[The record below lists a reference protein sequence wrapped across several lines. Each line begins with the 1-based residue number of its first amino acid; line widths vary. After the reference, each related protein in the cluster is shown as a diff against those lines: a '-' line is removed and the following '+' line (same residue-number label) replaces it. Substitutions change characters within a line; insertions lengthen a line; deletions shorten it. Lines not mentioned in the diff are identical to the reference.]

1 MEMLECITLFYEGFF
16 FSELSIDFSIGLE
29 VQGGL
34 ASKTLFSRPSGRC
47 SRSQEIDPGL
57 LLGEVLVQKLSS
69 TESQRGYIDEPTHFR
84 ELRN

>member
-1 MEMLECITLFYEGFF
+1 MLECITLFYEGFV

-47 SRSQEIDPGL
+47 SRSQEIDRGL

-69 TESQRGYIDEPTHFR
+69 TESQRGYID
-84 ELRN
+84 